1 MDWMDKYVNSF
12 DKPMF
17 ICEYAHSMGNAI
29 GNLKEYWESIES
41 STTTV
46 GGAIWDWVDQAIYEP
61 HEILA
66 GTYEGRLRT
75 GYDFPG
81 PHQGNF
87 CSNGIITADR
97 KPTPKLA
104 QVKAVQAWIKFELAG
119 VDAKANTATINIKNT
134 YDFINTADHTLRYE
148 IVKNGY
154 IVAKGKQALPVIEVD
169 GQATVIL
176 PLEGVVLKNAAK
188 AGEEIMINL
197 FAEQDKATVWSEAGH
212 EVASTQFELN
222 ARPAALA
229 VIKVDKKAEKLAVED
244 TEKTLKVGNKAIAA
258 VFCKETGVMT
268 SLKFNGQ
275 EIINGKDGFM
285 YDNYRFIE
293 NDRSCKP
300 GNGLDSI
307 GTCEIVPSKG
317 GSVIVKTT
325 RGGQLASQVITYTF
339 LPNGTVDMDVTLTPQ
354 AKELRRAGLVANI
367 VPGLRNVNYWAYGPD
382 ENYNDRKESTMVGR
396 YQTTVDDMVVYYQKP
411 QSMGNREG
419 LRELTL
425 TDAKGKGVRIETQ
438 GEVSFSALPYN
449 DMHLAKTNHMYELK
463 KDPFITLHIDGKY
476 RGVGNASCGPDTMEK
491 YKIVED
497 SYNFKLRLSAVK

>member
-1 MDWMDKYVNSF
+1 
-12 DKPMF
+12 MF
-17 ICEYAHSMGNAI
+17 ICEYAHSLGNAI
-29 GNLKEYWESIES
+29 GNLKEYWESIEN

-66 GTYEGRLRT
+66 GTYQGRLRT

-104 QVKAVQAWIKFELAG
+104 QVKAVQAWIKFELVG
-119 VDAKANTATINIKNT
+119 VDAKANTATIKVKNT
-134 YDFINTADHTLRYE
+134 YDFINTEGHELRFE
-148 IVKNGY
+148 LVKNGEFVSY
-154 IVAKGKQALPVIEVD
+154 WSQPLPVIEVD
-169 GQATVIL
+169 GETEIVL
-176 PLEGVVLKNAAK
+176 PLNVVNLKQAIK
-188 AGEEIMINL
+188 AGDEIMLNIRATQQ
-197 FAEQDKATVWSEAGH
+197 FATVWSAAGH
-212 EVASTQFELN
+212 EVASAQFELN
-222 ARPAALA
+222 ARKATLPT
-229 VIKVDKKAEKLAVED
+229 IKVDKKAEKLAVED

-258 VFCKETGVMT
+258 EFCKETGVMT
-268 SLKFNGQ
+268 SLKFNGH
-275 EIINGKDGFM
+275 EIINGKEGFM

-300 GNGLDSI
+300 GNGLDSV

-325 RGGQLASQVITYTF
+325 RGGKLASQVITFTF

-354 AKELRRAGLVANI
+354 AKELRRAGLVASI
-367 VPGLRNVNYWAYGPD
+367 VPGLRNANYWAYGPD
-382 ENYNDRKESTMVGR
+382 ENYNDRKVSCMLGR

-411 QSMGNREG
+411 QSMGGREG
-419 LRELTL
+419 LRELVMTN
-425 TDAKGKGVRIETQ
+425 AKGQGFRIETQ
-438 GEVSFSALPYN
+438 GEVSFSALPYT
-449 DMHLAKTNHMYELK
+449 DMQLAKANHMYELR
-463 KDPFITLHIDGKY
+463 KDHYITLHIDGKY
-476 RGVGNASCGPDTMEK
+476 RGVGNASCGPDTMHK